1 MKLKIKFIVI
11 LYILS
16 TFMIIGTKTPLNDSN
31 VPYNLTTIEYKIKN
45 GDTLWTIATKFNHKN
60 YEKFIYI
67 VKNINNLEDS
77 TLLVDQILILPTN
90 I

>member
-1 MKLKIKFIVI
+1 
-11 LYILS
+11 
-16 TFMIIGTKTPLNDSN
+16 MIIGTKTPLNDSN
-31 VPYNLTTIEYKIKN
+31 VYYNLTTIEYKIQN
-45 GDTLWTIATKFNHKN
+45 GDTLWTIATQFNHKN

-67 VKNINNLEDS
+67 VKKINNLEDS